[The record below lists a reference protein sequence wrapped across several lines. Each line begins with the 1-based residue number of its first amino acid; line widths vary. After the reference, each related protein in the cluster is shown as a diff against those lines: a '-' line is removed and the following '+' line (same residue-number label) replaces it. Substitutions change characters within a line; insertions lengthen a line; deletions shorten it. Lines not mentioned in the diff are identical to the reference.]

1 MGFRYSVVSE
11 TLSFLGY
18 DILENPREI
27 LAAIKEA
34 GWDGVD
40 MPSSV
45 RVDPK
50 VLMPLVMEAG
60 LVVPEVLGAWAYF
73 HAGEDRDLCSGDP
86 AARERGISYA
96 RRAIDLCVG
105 FGAHLFSVCAAQPPV
120 PQLPFP
126 DKPIRMLRKN
136 FVDALK
142 EICAYAAE
150 RGIVVPLEP
159 LSCYEAFPGV
169 LTTVQEAA
177 MLINEAGIPNLGIQ
191 PDISHM
197 NPNVASISDS
207 LRAVGK
213 HICHVHINETTRYDL
228 GSGHADFQSIF
239 RALLDVSYT
248 GYLAV
253 YMPHTTQEA
262 SQMGA
267 MGYGSL
273 EARKRGMTDRPDL
286 LTYLKQTI
294 THLKHIEQT
303 VMLAR

>member
-1 MGFRYSVVSE
+1 MGFKYTVVSE
-11 TLSFLGY
+11 TLGFLGY
-18 DILENPREI
+18 DILESPREI
-27 LAAIKEA
+27 LAAIQEA

-40 MPSSV
+40 MPSST

-50 VLMPLVMEAG
+50 VLKPLVDAAG

-73 HAGEDRDLCSGDP
+73 HAGEDRDLASGNP
-86 AARERGISYA
+86 AARERGMLYA
-96 RRAIDLCVG
+96 KRAIDLCVA
-105 FGAHLFSVCAAQPPV
+105 FEARLFSVCAPQPPV

-126 DKPIRMLRKN
+126 DLPIKTLRKN
-136 FVDALK
+136 FADALQ

-150 RGIVVPLEP
+150 RDIVVPLEP

-177 MLINEAGIPNLGIQ
+177 MLIHETGIPNLGIQ

-197 NPNVASISDS
+197 NPGEASIPDS

-213 HICHVHINETTRYDL
+213 YIRHIHLNETTRYDL
-228 GSGHADFQSIF
+228 GCGHADFHAIF
-239 RALLDVSYT
+239 RALRDVGYN

-262 SQMGA
+262 AQSLA
-267 MGYGSL
+267 EGYGGLGS
-273 EARKRGMTDRPDL
+273 AGRGVTGRPEL
-286 LTYLKQTI
+286 QTYLTRA
-294 THLKHIEQT
+294 LKYLKEIERT
-303 VMLAR
+303 VALER